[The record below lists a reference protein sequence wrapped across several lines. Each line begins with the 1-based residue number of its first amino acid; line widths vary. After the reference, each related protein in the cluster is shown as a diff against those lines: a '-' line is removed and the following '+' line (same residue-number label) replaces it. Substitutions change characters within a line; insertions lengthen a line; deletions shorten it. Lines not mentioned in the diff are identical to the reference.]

1 MITLDLNET
10 EKVGSFDELLTVL
23 KAYYSKST
31 LVLNHFL

>member
-23 KAYYSKST
+23 KAYSKST